1 MSFKM
6 KSIIIPLILIILS
19 SSVFAFGVTDW
30 LEGPVQVAPGGTGK
44 VTFELQN
51 MNGEEDMIASYEI
64 LQGADI
70 VSIEG
75 EKDITVPLGTKK
87 IVNVLINVPKSYPI
101 GNYLVEI
108 SFVSKNAEAEG
119 PVKFGTGITK
129 RFSVDVKDE
138 NIQEVRTEETPKKSK
153 IPISSAIVILVIILI
168 IIIIAR
174 FIGKKRI

>member
-70 VSIEG
+70 VSIGQFIE
-75 EKDITVPLGTKK
+75 
-87 IVNVLINVPKSYPI
+87 S
-101 GNYLVEI
+101 
-108 SFVSKNAEAEG
+108 NA
-119 PVKFGTGITK
+119 
-129 RFSVDVKDE
+129 
-138 NIQEVRTEETPKKSK
+138 
-153 IPISSAIVILVIILI
+153 
-168 IIIIAR
+168 IIA
-174 FIGKKRI
+174 ISGAARIDLIVEQGI